1 MTALLAILSIIL
13 IAIIAVQIGKVTE
26 LAAKIRGEEEVEEMN
41 NKRTSYW
48 LVVFMVVFLV
58 ACVWSAAYYK
68 NYMLGYGPHES
79 ASVHGASLDW
89 TFKVTLF
96 FTGIVFFLT
105 QIALFW
111 FSYKYRAERGRKAT
125 FLSHSNKLE
134 IIWTAIPAVVMTLLV
149 VGGLDVWN
157 EVMADVSPD
166 EEYMEIEA
174 TGYQFAWQ
182 LRYPGADAKLGT
194 RDYKLTTGTN
204 PLGQDWTDAKNWDD
218 IHPGE
223 IVLPVGKKVRVR
235 ITARDVLHDFY
246 LPHFRVKMDAV
257 PGMPTYFV
265 FTPNKTT
272 EEYRQELKEYPEYN
286 VPDPNDPTKMLWET
300 FEYELACAELCG
312 SGHWSMKRL
321 VKIVTQDEYDTWLK
335 AQQSYY
341 LSTIRNTDDDP
352 LKGQVLDFE
361 IKERKKAFSD
371 ALEAALKADSAAAK
385 VIQLK
390 YVEFETGS
398 AALTDLSR
406 YELDNLA
413 GAMKANA
420 GLKIELGGHTDNIGE
435 PAANLTLSQQR
446 AESVMRYLVS
456 NGVDASR
463 LSARGYGDTRPKATN
478 DTDEGKAQNRRTEF
492 TIKAQ

>member
-223 IVLPVGKKVRVR
+223 IVLPVGKRS
-235 ITARDVLHDFY
+235 
-246 LPHFRVKMDAV
+246 
-257 PGMPTYFV
+257 
-265 FTPNKTT
+265 
-272 EEYRQELKEYPEYN
+272 E
-286 VPDPNDPTKMLWET
+286 
-300 FEYELACAELCG
+300 C
-312 SGHWSMKRL
+312 
-321 VKIVTQDEYDTWLK
+321 
-335 AQQSYY
+335 
-341 LSTIRNTDDDP
+341 
-352 LKGQVLDFE
+352 
-361 IKERKKAFSD
+361 
-371 ALEAALKADSAAAK
+371 
-385 VIQLK
+385 
-390 YVEFETGS
+390 
-398 AALTDLSR
+398 
-406 YELDNLA
+406 
-413 GAMKANA
+413 
-420 GLKIELGGHTDNIGE
+420 
-435 PAANLTLSQQR
+435 
-446 AESVMRYLVS
+446 
-456 NGVDASR
+456 ASR
-463 LSARGYGDTRPKATN
+463 LATYC
-478 DTDEGKAQNRRTEF
+478 TTSICHTSG
-492 TIKAQ
+492 